1 MKCSTCRFVFHL
13 DCLEMQVDAVPE
25 ADWQCAYC
33 IKEDDSISRRERR
46 VAQDQWDYMMMTI
59 HGLYQF

>member
-1 MKCSTCRFVFHL
+1 
-13 DCLEMQVDAVPE
+13 MQVDAVPE

-33 IKEDDSISRRERR
+33 IKEDDSISRRERKL
-46 VAQDQWDYMMMTI
+46 AQDQWDYMMMTI